1 MSWFAERAD
10 RIILLFDAHKLDIS
24 DEFKQAIQAI
34 RKQEDKIRIVL
45 NKVDSRHDIMI
56 MMMMSDVTT
65 GRHDDTPAA
74 DEGVRGADV
83 ESGQDPPEP
92 RGDISNNIVAYLAF
106 NNKWL
111 CPGLQNIRGELLE
124 PTPAIHRQQ
133 VQNASKSSLT
143 LTFKF

>member
-74 DEGVRGADV
+74 DEGVWGAHV

-92 RGDISNNIVAYLAF
+92 RGNII
-106 NNKWL
+106 NIIGI
-111 CPGLQNIRGELLE
+111 PGIR
-124 PTPAIHRQQ
+124 
-133 VQNASKSSLT
+133 
-143 LTFKF
+143 